1 MSARSFANLLNKGS
15 GISDD
20 IIKKLD
26 DAANKNTLKS
36 LDDIANIVDIKLFK
50 KSLNNTDGFKSFA
63 RDLGWSDNALK
74 QFDNLDVSGFSF
86 KNYGDNTGEFAI
98 EASDEANALGR
109 KLADSGDLSKSMDDL
124 TDIQKKSFKE
134 NLAEIRKTIDDK
146 IETSTDFFKRNKKII
161 ASAVVVTAIAGVAIA
176 VQIQV
181 DKINNT
187 DFVITKIEKDNNKTK
202 ISYNPPLKF
211 SDRAE
216 ITITESNS
224 DPNINGPQ
232 ELVSNSTVDGF
243 CSIKK
248 TINTNG
254 NTGKMRVKTTW
265 GKEFAD
271 STSTLLEDVGK
282 GIFNVVKDFIS
293 GILKTLGI
301 NFEWAWI
308 VLVVSCALSICI
320 SSVLSVIM
328 LMNSSR

>member
-1 MSARSFANLLNKGS
+1 MSGKSFANLLKKGS

-26 DAANKNTLKS
+26 DAANTNSLKS
-36 LDDIANIVDIKLFK
+36 LDDIAKIVDIKLFK
-50 KSLNNTDGFKSFA
+50 KSLNNTDDFRTFA
-63 RDLGWSDNALK
+63 GDLGWSNSALK
-74 QFDNLDVSGFSF
+74 QFDNLDVSGYSF
-86 KNYGDNTGEFAI
+86 KNYGDDAREFAI

-134 NLAEIRKTIDDK
+134 NLAELRKTVDDK
-146 IETSTDFFKRNKKII
+146 IETATDFFKRNKKII
-161 ASAVVVTAIAGVAIA
+161 AAAAVGTAIVGIAIA

-187 DFVITKIEKDNNKTK
+187 EFVITKINKDNNKTT
-202 ISYNPPLKF
+202 ISYNPPLRF

-224 DPNINGPQ
+224 NPDINGLQ
-232 ELVSNSTVDGF
+232 ELVSNSTGDGF

-248 TINTNG
+248 TISNNG

-271 STSTLLEDVGK
+271 RTSEIVKDVGG
-282 GIFNVVKDFIS
+282 GIFDITKDIL
-293 GILKTLGI
+293 GNILKTLGI
-301 NFEWAWI
+301 DFEWAWI